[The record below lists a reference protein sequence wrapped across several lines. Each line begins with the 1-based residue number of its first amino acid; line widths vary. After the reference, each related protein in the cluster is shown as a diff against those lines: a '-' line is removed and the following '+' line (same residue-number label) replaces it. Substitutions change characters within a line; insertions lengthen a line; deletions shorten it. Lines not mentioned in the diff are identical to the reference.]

1 MNLKLK
7 ISQRHA
13 AAEALKIKSRQFITV
28 CRAERITCLQQA
40 TVDRI
45 NARQRHREHRALQ
58 SFAGPEPAA
67 EVNA

>member
-13 AAEALKIKSRQFITV
+13 AAEALKIKSRQFITI

-45 NARQRHREHRALQ
+45 NARQASPGTPSSAIICRA
-58 SFAGPEPAA
+58 
-67 EVNA
+67 